1 MNKKE
6 LIDALNQME
15 AQSKKRKFTQT
26 VELMINLK
34 GLDLGKPDSQ
44 IDLKINLPHSTG
56 RQAGKT
62 LLFAKT
68 DDFASKAKGAFDK
81 IIMEPDISSLK
92 KDELQQILTYDLS
105 LAEGPAILTV
115 AKYLGQTLAPKGK
128 MPKPVKDTQTNL
140 KEYINSL
147 MTAIRVTN
155 KKGKIFPVMQVV
167 VGKEGMTQ
175 DQIVDNVLTIFDR
188 VVEVLPGKKQNIKS
202 LHIKKTMGPAIKL
215 LA

>member
-6 LIDALNQME
+6 LTEALSQME
-15 AQSKKRKFTQT
+15 AQSKKRKFAQT

-44 IDLKINLPHSTG
+44 IDLKINLPYSTG

-68 DDFASKAKGAFDK
+68 DEFANKAKGIFDK

-92 KDELQQILTYDLS
+92 KESVQEILSYDVS
-105 LAEGPAILTV
+105 LAEGQAILTV

-128 MPKPVKDTQTNL
+128 MPKPVKDTQSNL
-140 KEYINSL
+140 KDYINSL
-147 MTAIRVTN
+147 MTAIRVSN
-155 KKGKIFPVMQVV
+155 KKGKTLPVMQVV
-167 VGKEGMTQ
+167 VGKEGMPAE
-175 DQIVDNVLTIFDR
+175 QIIDNVMAIYDR
-188 VVEVLPGKKQNIKS
+188 VVESLPAKRQNIKS

-215 LA
+215 SA